1 METDNSSLTAKEV
14 ATMLS
19 RHATSIRS
27 QLSTL
32 RRQFLQGG
40 DLPFTDVL
48 TEEVIAQA
56 LAALT
61 GWLDRIFPPLVT
73 LWVFLGQVLSA
84 DHSCRAAVARL
95 LAHRLA
101 RGQGR
106 CSPRTGAYCQ
116 ARKRLPESF
125 FADVACSVGRRLDDQ
140 AERRWLWQGR
150 RVYLFDGTTL
160 TMPDTPE
167 NQAAYPQ
174 VYNQKP
180 GLGFP
185 IARLGALISLACG
198 AVVHLGFCRYAGKG
212 QGEVS
217 LLRRLWGVLRPG
229 DVVLADRLTANWAT
243 IAMLQGR
250 GIELVSRLNKAHR
263 KADFR
268 RGRRL
273 GADDH
278 VVRWAKP
285 TSIRSLDW
293 QAYKA
298 LPEYITIREARI
310 RVRQPGFRTRSIVVV
325 TTLLGPGQ
333 ASKEELASLYRA
345 RWNNELDLRSLK
357 STMQMSELRC
367 KTPGLV
373 RKEVWAHVLAYNLI
387 RTVMAQAAA
396 RHDIPPRSISFTGA
410 MQTLEAFQPL
420 LEFGDT
426 NEDASRSQLY
436 QELLDAIASH
446 RVADRPDRY
455 EPRLKKRRRNHYD
468 WLTEPRAKIKR
479 KMAKGFT
486 EK

>member
-1 METDNSSLTAKEV
+1 METDNSSLTVKEV
-14 ATMLS
+14 ATMLPRHSASS
-19 RHATSIRS
+19 RD

-32 RRQFLQGG
+32 RRQFLQDG

-61 GWLDRIFPPLVT
+61 GWLDRIFSPLVT

-106 CSPRTGAYCQ
+106 FSPRTGAYCQ
-116 ARKRLPESF
+116 ARRRLPESF

-150 RVYLFDGTTL
+150 RVYLFDGTTV

-185 IARLGALISLACG
+185 IARVGAITSLACG
-198 AVVHLGFCRYAGKG
+198 AVVNLGFCRYAGKG

-217 LLRRLWGVLRPG
+217 LLRRLWDVLCPG

-243 IAMLQGR
+243 ISMLQGR
-250 GIELVSRLNKAHR
+250 GVELVSRLNKAHR

-293 QAYKA
+293 QTYKA

-325 TTLLGPGQ
+325 TTLLDPGQ

-357 STMQMSELRC
+357 STMQMRELRC
-367 KTPGLV
+367 KTPGMV
-373 RKEVWAHVLAYNLI
+373 RKEVWAHILAYNLI

-396 RHDIPPRSISFTGA
+396 RHDLPPRSISFTGA
-410 MQTLEAFQPL
+410 MQTLEAFRPL
-420 LEFGDT
+420 LEFGATD
-426 NEDASRSQLY
+426 DASRSQLY

-455 EPRLKKRRRNHYD
+455 EPRLKKRRRNYYD

>member
-1 METDNSSLTAKEV
+1 METDNHSLTAKEV
-14 ATMLS
+14 ATMLP
-19 RHATSIRS
+19 RHSASIRD

-32 RRQFLQGG
+32 RRQFLQDG

-48 TEEVIAQA
+48 TEPVIAQA

-106 CSPRTGAYCQ
+106 CSARTGAYCQ
-116 ARKRLPESF
+116 ARKRLPEAF

-150 RVYLFDGTTL
+150 RVYLFDGTTV

-198 AVVHLGFCRYAGKG
+198 AVVNLGFCPYAGKG

-217 LLRRLWGVLRPG
+217 LLRRLWDCLRPG
-229 DVVLADRLTANWAT
+229 DILLTDALLANWANLV
-243 IAMLQGR
+243 MLQER
-250 GIELVSRLNKAHR
+250 GLGLVGRLNKAHR

-268 RGRRL
+268 RGKRL
-273 GADDH
+273 GQEDH
-278 VVRWAKP
+278 IVQWRKP
-285 TSIRSLDW
+285 TSIRSLDR
-293 QAYKA
+293 QAYHA
-298 LPEYITIREARI
+298 LPEFITVGETRI
-310 RVRQPGFRTRSIVVV
+310 RVRQPGFRTREIVVV
-325 TTLLGPGQ
+325 TTLLDPEQ
-333 ASKEELASLYRA
+333 VTKEDLATLYRS
-345 RWNNELDLRSLK
+345 RWHNELDLRSLK
-357 STMQMSELRC
+357 SAMQMRELRC
-367 KTPGLV
+367 KTPDLV
-373 RKEVWAHVLAYNLI
+373 RKEVWTHILAYNLL

-396 RHDIPPRSISFTGA
+396 RKGVAPRTISFTGA

-420 LEFGDT
+420 LDFGAAP
-426 NEDASRSQLY
+426 DAAGRLRLCHD
-436 QELLDAIASH
+436 LLDAIATH
-446 RVADRPDRY
+446 RVGDRPNRY
-455 EPRLKKRRRNHYD
+455 EPRVKKRRRNHYG
-468 WLTEPRAKIKR
+468 WLTKPRAEMKR
-479 KMAKGFT
+479 KMAKGVT
-486 EK
+486 KN

>member
-1 METDNSSLTAKEV
+1 MRA
-14 ATMLS
+14 
-19 RHATSIRS
+19 RHPASFRE
-27 QLSTL
+27 QVRTL
-32 RRQFLQGG
+32 RRQFLQDG

-48 TEEVIAQA
+48 TEEVLTQA
-56 LAALT
+56 LAALR
-61 GWLDRIFPPLVT
+61 GWLDRIFSPLVT

-101 RGQGR
+101 RGQGP
-106 CSPRTGAYCQ
+106 CSARTGAYCQ

-125 FADVACSVGRRLDDQ
+125 FADVAGSVGRSLDAQ
-140 AERRWLWQGR
+140 AEQRWLWQGR
-150 RVYLFDGTTL
+150 RVYLFDGTTV

-198 AVVHLGFCRYAGKG
+198 AVVNLGFCQYAGKG

-217 LLRRLWGVLRPG
+217 LLRRLWDVLRPG
-229 DVVLADRLTANWAT
+229 DVLLADRLAANWAT
-243 IAMLQGR
+243 IALLQGR
-250 GIELVSRLNKAHR
+250 GVELVSRLNKAHR

-273 GADDH
+273 GACDH

-285 TSIRSLDW
+285 TSIRSLDRET
-293 QAYKA
+293 YRA
-298 LPEYITIREARI
+298 LPESITVREARV
-310 RVRQPGFRTRSIVVV
+310 RVLQPGFRTKSVVVV
-325 TTLLGPGQ
+325 TTLLDPEQ
-333 ASKEELASLYRA
+333 VTKEDLATLYRA
-345 RWNNELDLRSLK
+345 RWHAELDLRSIK
-357 STMQMSELRC
+357 SAMQMGELRC
-367 KTPGLV
+367 KTPELV

-396 RHDIPPRSISFTGA
+396 THDIPPRSISFTGA

-420 LEFGDT
+420 LEGRAAR
-426 NEDASRSQLY
+426 DAAGRLRLY
-436 QELLDAIASH
+436 HDLLDAIASH
-446 RVADRPDRY
+446 RVGDRPDRY
-455 EPRLKKRRRNHYD
+455 EPRLKKRRRNYYD
-468 WLTEPRAKIKR
+468 WLTEPRAEIKR
-479 KMAKGFT
+479 KMAKGLIVT
-486 EK
+486 